1 MNVNQ
6 DEDGTMKI
14 GITCYPT
21 YGGSGAIATELGL
34 GLARRGHEVHF
45 ISYAQPFR
53 LTHFID
59 GVYFHE
65 VEVNRYPLF
74 EYPPY
79 SLALAVTMHEVAR
92 REELDLLHVHYAIPH
107 ATAGWIARDM
117 LRDGGRDVKLVTTL
131 HGTDITLVGQDP
143 SYWSITRF
151 SIEKSDRLT
160 AVSDWLRERTHRD
173 FDCSRCAI
181 EVIPNFVDPKIYDRE
196 RYRGR
201 HQLARA
207 GEKVVMHISNFRA
220 VKRIPDLM
228 EMFARIQDRLPAR
241 LILVGDG
248 PERQRAAE
256 IAAELDMAE
265 RVVFLGKIDSVAE
278 LLASADLF
286 LLPSEQ
292 ESFGLVALEAQ
303 ASGVPVVGSSGT
315 GIDEVV
321 AHGATGY
328 LHPVGSVAAMSASA
342 ISLLSD
348 EARWGA
354 FSRASRERAL
364 ERFTIDRILPLYES
378 LYERVLAE
386 GDESGGRT
394 A

>member
-1 MNVNQ
+1 
-6 DEDGTMKI
+6 MKI

-34 GLARRGHEVHF
+34 GLARKGHEVHF

-92 REELDLLHVHYAIPH
+92 REGLDLLHVHYAIPH

-151 SIEKSDRLT
+151 SIEKSDRIT

-173 FDCSRCAI
+173 FDCGRCAI
-181 EVIPNFVDPKIYDRE
+181 EVIPNFVDPEIYDRK

-201 HQLARA
+201 HRLARA

-228 EMFARIQDRLPAR
+228 HIFSKIRQAVPAR

-256 IAAELDMAE
+256 IAAELGVAE

-303 ASGVPVVGSSGT
+303 ASAVPVVGSSGT
-315 GIDEVV
+315 GLDEVV
-321 AHGATGY
+321 KHGVTGY
-328 LHPVGSVAAMSASA
+328 LHPVGAVQAMAASA

-348 EARWGA
+348 EARWDA
-354 FSRASRERAL
+354 FSLASRDRAL
-364 ERFTIDRILPLYES
+364 ERFTIDRIIPRYES
-378 LYERVLAE
+378 LYRKVLAD
-386 GDESGGRT
+386 GDGSGAPT

>member
-1 MNVNQ
+1 M
-6 DEDGTMKI
+6 MKI

-53 LTHFID
+53 LIHFID

-92 REELDLLHVHYAIPH
+92 REGLDLLHVHYAIPH

-151 SIEKSDRLT
+151 SIEKSDRIT

-173 FDCSRCAI
+173 FDCERCAI

-201 HQLARA
+201 HRLARA
-207 GEKVVMHISNFRA
+207 GEKVVMHISNFRT

-228 EMFARIQDRLPAR
+228 HVFARIQHATPAR

-256 IAAELDMAE
+256 IAVELGVAE

-315 GIDEVV
+315 GLNEVV
-321 AHGATGY
+321 EHGVTGY
-328 LHPVGSVAAMSASA
+328 LHPVGAVDAMARSA
-342 ISLLSD
+342 ISVLSD
-348 EARWGA
+348 EARWDA
-354 FSRASRERAL
+354 FSSASRERAI
-364 ERFTIDRILPLYES
+364 ERFTIDRIVPRYES
-378 LYERVLAE
+378 LYRRVLA
-386 GDESGGRT
+386 DEADSGGPK

>member
-1 MNVNQ
+1 
-6 DEDGTMKI
+6 MKI

-151 SIEKSDRLT
+151 SIEKSDRIT
-160 AVSDWLRERTHRD
+160 AVSEWLRERTHRD
-173 FDCSRCAI
+173 FDCARCAI
-181 EVIPNFVDPKIYDRE
+181 DVVPNFIDPTIYDRE

-201 HQLARA
+201 HRLARA

-220 VKRIPDLM
+220 VKRIPDLIQV
-228 EMFARIQDRLPAR
+228 FARLQEEVPAR

-248 PERQRAAE
+248 PERQRAGE
-256 IAAELDMAE
+256 IAADLGIAG
-265 RVVFLGKIDSVAE
+265 RVLFLGKIDSVAE

-292 ESFGLVALEAQ
+292 EAFGLVALEAQ

-315 GIDEVV
+315 GLDEVV
-321 AHGATGY
+321 EDGATGY
-328 LHPVGSVAAMSASA
+328 LHPPGSVEAMASSA
-342 ISLLSD
+342 ISLLRD
-348 EARWGA
+348 EARWEA
-354 FSRASRERAL
+354 FSGAARDRAL
-364 ERFTIDRILPLYES
+364 ERFTIDRIIPLYES
-378 LYERVLAE
+378 LYRRVLDG
-386 GDESGGRT
+386 GDGPGGS
-394 A
+394 AA

>member
-1 MNVNQ
+1 
-6 DEDGTMKI
+6 MKI

-21 YGGSGAIATELGL
+21 YGGSGAVATELGL

-65 VEVNRYPLF
+65 VEVNQYPLF

-160 AVSDWLRERTHRD
+160 AVSGWLRDRTHRD
-173 FDCSRCAI
+173 FECDRCAI
-181 EVIPNFVDPKIYDRE
+181 DVIPNFVDPKIYDRE
-196 RYRGR
+196 RYRGLHR
-201 HQLARA
+201 LARA

-228 EMFARIQDRLPAR
+228 EVFAQIQREISAR
-241 LILVGDG
+241 LVLIGDG
-248 PERQRAAE
+248 PERQRAE
-256 IAAELDMAE
+256 ELAARLGISE
-265 RVVFLGKIDSVAE
+265 RVVFLGKFDSVAE

-292 ESFGLVALEAQ
+292 EAFGLVALEAQ

-315 GIDEVV
+315 GLDEVV
-321 AHGATGY
+321 ENGVTGY
-328 LHPVGSVAAMSASA
+328 LHPVGSVDAMARSA
-342 ISLLSD
+342 ISVLAD
-348 EARWGA
+348 GARWA
-354 FSRASRERAL
+354 EFSSAARQRAVEHFAA
-364 ERFTIDRILPLYES
+364 DRIVPRYES
-378 LYERVLAE
+378 LYHKVI
-386 GDESGGRT
+386 GTTDTSGIS
-394 A
+394 AA

>member
-1 MNVNQ
+1 
-6 DEDGTMKI
+6 MKI

-21 YGGSGAIATELGL
+21 YGGSGAVATELGL
-34 GLARRGHEVHF
+34 ELARRGHHVHF

-53 LTHFID
+53 LTNFID

-65 VEVNRYPLF
+65 VEVNQYPLF

-117 LRDGGRDVKLVTTL
+117 LRAGGGDVKLVTTL

-160 AVSDWLRERTHRD
+160 AVSGWLRDRTRRD
-173 FDCSRCAI
+173 FNCSGCDI
-181 EVIPNFVDPKIYDRE
+181 SVIPNFVDPGIYRRE
-196 RYRGR
+196 RYFGQHR
-201 HQLARA
+201 LAER
-207 GEKVVMHISNFRA
+207 GEKVVMHISNFRP
-220 VKRIPDLM
+220 VKRIPDLI
-228 EMFARIQDRLPAR
+228 RIFEKIQRKVPAR

-248 PERQRAAE
+248 PERQRAEDLAGKLG
-256 IAAELDMAE
+256 IAE
-265 RVVFLGKIDSVAE
+265 RVVLLGKLDSVAS
-278 LLASADLF
+278 LLANADLF
-286 LLPSEQ
+286 LLPSDQ
-292 ESFGLVALEAQ
+292 EAFGLVALEAQ

-315 GIDEVV
+315 GLEEVVDEGVTGHLHPAGSIDE
-321 AHGATGY
+321 
-328 LHPVGSVAAMSASA
+328 MSASA
-342 ISLLSD
+342 ISLLADD
-348 EARWGA
+348 ERWGRY
-354 FSRASRERAL
+354 SRAARRRTL
-364 ERFTIDRILPLYES
+364 DRFTTQRIVPVYEGLY
-378 LYERVLAE
+378 RDVLGASAAP
-386 GDESGGRT
+386 GVSP